1 MTAESNMGRREHLS
15 RFSELPDEVLQHIL
29 YYLSPTNLLSNVQ
42 RVSKRFS
49 RLASEPLLWRHHCR
63 VQFKYWDSKHRIR
76 QKFLGNVGDVDWKT
90 LYMHRKRV
98 EHETAN
104 ILDSIIEGQVNRIQK
119 FKMIADF
126 GYDAK
131 DTLLQHCRSSE
142 NAEDVLARR

>member
-1 MTAESNMGRREHLS
+1 
-15 RFSELPDEVLQHIL
+15 
-29 YYLSPTNLLSNVQ
+29 
-42 RVSKRFS
+42 
-49 RLASEPLLWRHHCR
+49 
-63 VQFKYWDSKHRIR
+63 
-76 QKFLGNVGDVDWKT
+76 
-90 LYMHRKRV
+90 MHRKRV